1 MPVSVEI
8 PGRGLLNL
16 EHIILD
22 FNGTMAVD
30 GQLIPGV
37 EDKLNRLAG
46 LLNVHV
52 LTADTF
58 GTGREACRLIKC
70 QVHVLPDNDRG
81 GVAKEKFVSELGAEK
96 VVAVGNG
103 MNDVLMLKKA
113 ALGIVVLGREGTAA
127 AALAAAD
134 VVVTDINHGL
144 EMLLHPLRLKA
155 TLRT

>member
-1 MPVSVEI
+1 MPVEINI
-8 PGRGLLNL
+8 PGRGLLHL
-16 EHIILD
+16 EHIVLD

-30 GQLIPGV
+30 GRLIPGV
-37 EDKLNRLAG
+37 EEKLNRLAE
-46 LLNVHV
+46 LLTVHV

-58 GTGREACRLIKC
+58 GTSREACRMIKC

-81 GVAKEKFVSELGAEK
+81 GEAKEKFVSELGADK

-113 ALGIVVLGREGTAA
+113 ALGIVVLGREGTAT
-127 AALAAAD
+127 AALTAAD
-134 VVVTDINHGL
+134 VVVTDINYGL
-144 EMLLHPLRLKA
+144 EMLLQPLRLKA